1 MKLNDFV
8 QPADVFSVVNR
19 SVLVK
24 DVLSHLSFRIE
35 KAESEGLK
43 GTWKVHDIYRDA
55 ASDLLKFAGVAI
67 SETRELQRH
76 SFNIVE
82 WVLSLGHV
90 LAVIT
95 AVALFTLYP

>member
-35 KAESEGLK
+35 KAESDGLK
-43 GTWKVHDIYRDA
+43 GKWKVNDIYRDA
-55 ASDLLKFAGVAI
+55 ASVC
-67 SETRELQRH
+67 
-76 SFNIVE
+76 
-82 WVLSLGHV
+82 
-90 LAVIT
+90 
-95 AVALFTLYP
+95 

>member
-1 MKLNDFV
+1 MKLSDFV

-35 KAESEGLK
+35 KAESDGLK
-43 GTWKVHDIYRDA
+43 GKWKVNDIYRDVA
-55 ASDLLKFAGVAI
+55 ADLLKFAGVAI

-82 WVLSLGHV
+82 
-90 LAVIT
+90 
-95 AVALFTLYP
+95 